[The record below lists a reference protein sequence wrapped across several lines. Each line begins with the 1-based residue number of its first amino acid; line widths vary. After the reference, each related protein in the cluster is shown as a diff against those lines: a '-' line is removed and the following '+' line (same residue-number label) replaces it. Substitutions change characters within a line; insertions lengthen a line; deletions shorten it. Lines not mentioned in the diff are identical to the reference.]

1 MPFCMQTIA
10 VHLRKTILSSNF
22 ENLATFGLQL
32 FSDQIH
38 TLYKLEK
45 YMKNKKPCP
54 PPPT

>member
-45 YMKNKKPCP
+45 YMKNKKPCL